1 MFSETAGKH
10 RIINNGYQ
18 VLVADI
24 ENIPALIKSLTN
36 EQSCQKCKVTES
48 IIVSEQENIE
58 HAMHL
63 AQVFYKSTFVKLIH
77 IVRKIVCQ

>member
-1 MFSETAGKH
+1 MISETAGKH
-10 RIINNGYQ
+10 KITNNGFQ

-48 IIVSEQENIE
+48 IIVSEQENCTTCPSI
-58 HAMHL
+58 L
-63 AQVFYKSTFVKLIH
+63 QVHFYEAHSY
-77 IVRKIVCQ
+77 C